1 MEKSKN
7 NKAIT
12 IIFWIISSIF
22 LLATLISLVRINRG
36 NVAQF
41 ITYGL
46 ATLSICPLVTKIN
59 KKIRWYI
66 QVIVTILIIVIG
78 SSFFTKPI
86 REQII
91 TANNYNDIMQEVELQ
106 IKEDDD
112 LYYFTYAYLYYTTT
126 DGMSSIFMY
135 NYDENTMFSN
145 IYGKTI
151 QQLIDE
157 GKQLMKKNDM
167 SIEKF
172 KQEINNIKQ

>member
-1 MEKSKN
+1 
-7 NKAIT
+7 
-12 IIFWIISSIF
+12 
-22 LLATLISLVRINRG
+22 
-36 NVAQF
+36 
-41 ITYGL
+41 
-46 ATLSICPLVTKIN
+46 
-59 KKIRWYI
+59 
-66 QVIVTILIIVIG
+66 
-78 SSFFTKPI
+78 
-86 REQII
+86 
-91 TANNYNDIMQEVELQ
+91 MQEVELQ